1 MQTLNSLLSNEVGYL
16 NALRNAVPFPETK
29 APEMLPTATPQLPI
43 VKESSLDISVEPRRS
58 MIPAW
63 VWACVFLAGFGVAYL
78 WDLKRQK
85 EKATKL

>member
-1 MQTLNSLLSNEVGYL
+1 MQTVNSLLSNEVGYL

-29 APEMLPTATPQLPI
+29 ALEMLQPATRQLPI
-43 VKESSLDISVEPRRS
+43 VMETTPEINVASSGSKV
-58 MIPAW
+58 PAW
-63 VWACVFLAGFGVAYL
+63 VWVCVFLAGIGVAYL

>member
-1 MQTLNSLLSNEVGYL
+1 METLNSLISSEVGYL

-29 APEMLPTATPQLPI
+29 APEMVPPATPQLPI
-43 VKESSLDISVEPRRS
+43 VMESSIDSSVKPRISK
-58 MIPAW
+58 IPAW
-63 VWACVFLAGFGVAYL
+63 GWVCVFLAGIGVAYL